1 MRLSPL
7 VALTALVVA
16 TPALAQEEAVVNVYN
31 WSDYIAEDTIPKF
44 EAETGIKVNYDVFD
58 SNELVEAKLLAGNS
72 GYDVVVPSGFFLER
86 QAAAGLFAPLDKS
99 KLTNLGNMDPDVMA
113 ATAAHDPENKFGIDY
128 MWGTTAIGYN
138 VAKLKERLGDMPL
151 DTWDLVFNPEVV
163 AKLADCGVTLLDAP
177 AEIMASALNYLGLD
191 PNSESAE
198 DLAKAEALLM
208 SVRPHVRY
216 FNSSQYID
224 DLGNGEVCLSV
235 GYSGDV
241 FIAQAAAAEA
251 NAGVEIAYVIPK
263 EGALKWFDLFAIPA
277 DAPHPDNAHKFID
290 FMLRADVAAANTN
303 YVFYASGNKAALEFI
318 DPAVK
323 DDPAIYPTAEISAK
337 LFNLKAHS
345 PDYDE
350 TLTETWQRIK
360 AGA

>member
-7 VALTALVVA
+7 VALAALIAA
-16 TPALAQEEAVVNVYN
+16 TPVLAQEEAVLNVYN

-86 QAAAGLFAPLDKS
+86 QAAAGIFMPLDKA
-99 KLTNLGNMDPDVMA
+99 KIPNLSNMDPDVMA

-138 VAKLKERLGDMPL
+138 VAKVKERLGEQPL
-151 DTWDLVFNPEVV
+151 DTWDLVFNPEIV

-198 DLAKAEALLM
+198 DLAKAEALMM
-208 SVRPHVRY
+208 SIRPHVRY

-290 FMLRADVAAANTN
+290 FMLRPDIAAANTN
-303 YVFYASGNKAALEFI
+303 YVFYASGNKAALELI
-318 DPAVK
+318 DAAVK
-323 DDPAIYPTAEISAK
+323 EDPAIYPTPEISAK
-337 LFNLKAHS
+337 LFNLKAHT

-350 TLTETWQRIK
+350 VLTESWQRIK